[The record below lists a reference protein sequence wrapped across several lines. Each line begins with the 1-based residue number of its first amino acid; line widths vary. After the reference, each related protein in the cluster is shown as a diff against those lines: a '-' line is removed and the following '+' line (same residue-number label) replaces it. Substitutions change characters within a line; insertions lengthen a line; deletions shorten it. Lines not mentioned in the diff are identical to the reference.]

1 MYNESHRNKGPGK
14 ESLFSRPGGG
24 GGSKEGRGR
33 VEQVTVIFPSHK
45 NA

>member
-1 MYNESHRNKGPGK
+1 MYNESHRNKAPGK
-14 ESLFSRPGGG
+14 ESLFPGRGGG

-33 VEQVTVIFPSHK
+33 VEQVPVISPSRK